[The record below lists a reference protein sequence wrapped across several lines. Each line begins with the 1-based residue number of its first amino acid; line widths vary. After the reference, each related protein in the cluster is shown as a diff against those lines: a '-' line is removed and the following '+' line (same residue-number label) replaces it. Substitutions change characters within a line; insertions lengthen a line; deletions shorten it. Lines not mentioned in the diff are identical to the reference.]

1 MEGCV
6 SAITKEAPRFRP
18 KEQDPL
24 DETPMKKEYSNAW
37 AFETLDG
44 LAQCDPVVIKVC
56 RRYVQCVR
64 VCKYKYCSFSINAC
78 CLIGVVQIN
87 RDDFGSNLVA

>member
-1 MEGCV
+1 VESCIN
-6 SAITKEAPRFRP
+6 AIVNEAPRFRP

-44 LAQCDPVVIKVC
+44 LAQCDPLVIKVVDFYKFVC
-56 RRYVQCVR
+56 NFIIFYVL
-64 VCKYKYCSFSINAC
+64 K
-78 CLIGVVQIN
+78 
-87 RDDFGSNLVA
+87 